1 MRWLRERR
9 AQTMASGVLVI
20 LLLLVTAA
28 TVVDGLHLLTMRQR
42 CLEIASAAALQGTS
56 RGRDYAHYLATGQI
70 ALDVVAARDEATRA
84 ADAALTALGLSGYT
98 IQVEVLDAPGGGSL
112 SGFPA
117 GRTWMET
124 EPAVGIYL
132 EVPVQTVFLH
142 IVNGSSAVTLHVF
155 AAAGVTTQ

>member
-28 TVVDGLHLLTMRQR
+28 TAVDGLHLLTMRQR

-56 RGRDYAHYLATGQI
+56 RGRDYAYYLATGQI
-70 ALDVVAARDEATRA
+70 ALDVISARDEATSA
-84 ADAALTALGLSGYT
+84 ADAALAALGLSGYT
-98 IQVEVLDAPGGGSL
+98 IRVEVLDAPGGGSL
-112 SGFPA
+112 SGFPP
-117 GRTWMET
+117 GQTWMET
-124 EPAVGIYL
+124 EPAVGVYL

-142 IVNGSSAVTLHVF
+142 IVNGSSAVTLRVF
-155 AAAGVTTQ
+155 AAAGVTTE

>member
-28 TVVDGLHLLTMRQR
+28 TVVDGLHLLTTRQR
-42 CLEIASAAALQGTS
+42 SLEIASAAALQGTS

-70 ALDVVAARDEATRA
+70 ALDVGTARDEATNA
-84 ADAALTALGLSGYT
+84 ADAALAALGLSGYT
-98 IQVEVLDAPGGGSL
+98 IRVEVLDAPGSGSL
-112 SGFPA
+112 SGFPP
-117 GRTWMET
+117 GQTWMEA
-124 EPAVGIYL
+124 EPAVGVYL

-142 IVNGSSAVTLHVF
+142 MVSGDSAVTLHAF
-155 AAAGVTTQ
+155 AAAGVTME

>member
-28 TVVDGLHLLTMRQR
+28 TVVDGLHLLTTRQR
-42 CLEIASAAALQGTS
+42 SLEIASAAALQGTS

-70 ALDVVAARDEATRA
+70 ALDVGTARDEAIGA
-84 ADAALTALGLSGYT
+84 ADAALAALGLSGFT

-112 SGFPA
+112 PGFPP
-117 GRTWMET
+117 GQTWTEV
-124 EPAVGIYL
+124 EPAVGVYL
-132 EVPVQTVFLH
+132 EVPVQTVFVH
-142 IVNGSSAVTLHVF
+142 MISGDSAVTLHVF
-155 AAAGVTTQ
+155 AAAGVEME

>member
-9 AQTMASGVLVI
+9 AQTMASGVFVI

-42 CLEIASAAALQGTS
+42 CLEIASSAALQGTS
-56 RGRDYAHYLATGQI
+56 RGRDYAHYLVTGQI
-70 ALDVVAARDEATRA
+70 ALDVITARDEATGA
-84 ADAALTALGLSGYT
+84 ADAALAALGLSGYT
-98 IQVEVLDAPGGGSL
+98 IQVEVLAAPGSGSL
-112 SGFPA
+112 SGFPP
-117 GRTWMET
+117 GQTWMET

-155 AAAGVTTQ
+155 AAAGVTTE